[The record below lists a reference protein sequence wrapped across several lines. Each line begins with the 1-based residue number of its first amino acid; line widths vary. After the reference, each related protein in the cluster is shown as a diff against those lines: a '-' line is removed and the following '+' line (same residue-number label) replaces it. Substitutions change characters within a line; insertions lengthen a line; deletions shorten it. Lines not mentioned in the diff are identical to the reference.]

1 MLLLTLAER
10 ATRGASSG
18 DRTLCAEPYLDT
30 ARGVQLKPGD
40 LCAMHV
46 CLEALYSFTC
56 DQPCRKSRK
65 LQRIR
70 QA

>member
-1 MLLLTLAER
+1 MQAGGE
-10 ATRGASSG
+10 
-18 DRTLCAEPYLDT
+18 RTLCAEPYLDT

-65 LQRIR
+65 LQRK
-70 QA
+70 QGSFNWMWPTKT